1 METKE
6 VKELKDE
13 VAILS
18 RKLKN
23 AEHRYNIL
31 LWEYNKYQR
40 DVSSAFRSIKQNVLN
55 TNMSLSDLEKLVW
68 NEKM

>member
-23 AEHRYNIL
+23 AEHRYTVL

-40 DVSSAFRSIKQNVLN
+40 DVSLAFRNIKQNVLN
-55 TNMSLSDLEKLVW
+55 TNMSLSDLEKLV
-68 NEKM
+68 